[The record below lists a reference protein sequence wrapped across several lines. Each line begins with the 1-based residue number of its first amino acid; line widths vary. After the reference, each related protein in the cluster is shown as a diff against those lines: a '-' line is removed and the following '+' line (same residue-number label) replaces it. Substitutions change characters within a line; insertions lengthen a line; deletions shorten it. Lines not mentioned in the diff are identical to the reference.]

1 MLWMIL
7 KPLFYLPPLIY
18 SPIFSTLF
26 FAPWGRTTWTTLT
39 GLLSIRAP
47 TRVRPRYLFPRK
59 VSCKVD
65 CLSQTTI
72 TAPLKTADYKI
83 LSFLL
88 SSGIY
93 SFPFMSSCL
102 WMVLTCLQYPQV
114 VPWSLMLHPHTHIFV
129 NYTFVNK
136 VYSNYP
142 TLCVPSV
149 SGCDWVCSL
158 KSTWENKLISIY

>member
-1 MLWMIL
+1 MIP
-7 KPLFYLPPLIY
+7 KSLFYLPPLIY

-59 VSCKVD
+59 VSCKAD

-88 SSGIY
+88 SSVIY

-102 WMVLTCLQYPQV
+102 GMVLTCSQYPQV
-114 VPWSLMLHPHTHIFV
+114 AYASSSHTHLMLHLHTHIFV
-129 NYTFVNK
+129 NYTFCK
-136 VYSNYP
+136 QTHSTDP

-149 SGCDWVCSL
+149 SG
-158 KSTWENKLISIY
+158 

>member
-7 KPLFYLPPLIY
+7 KSLFYLPPLIY
-18 SPIFSTLF
+18 SPICSTLF
-26 FAPWGRTTWTTLT
+26 FVPWGRTTWTTLT

-59 VSCKVD
+59 VSCKAD

-93 SFPFMSSCL
+93 SFHVFLPRDGINLLTVSPGCLCFILTHTSYASS
-102 WMVLTCLQYPQV
+102 
-114 VPWSLMLHPHTHIFV
+114 SHTH
-129 NYTFVNK
+129 
-136 VYSNYP
+136 
-142 TLCVPSV
+142 LC
-149 SGCDWVCSL
+149 
-158 KSTWENKLISIY
+158 KLHFL